1 MASRKSPSP
10 SQRGAGA
17 ARATAQP
24 AASAEAV
31 KVVGELFDF
40 DHDSLGYALRRAQ
53 LRTYELYYD
62 MVMGACGLTPAQLTA
77 LSHVA
82 RRQGLN
88 QAGLAQLL
96 QVSGPSAL
104 RIVDA
109 LEGAGLVSREALE
122 GDRRSYAL
130 VLTALGAAKMLELS
144 QLIRDFEARIASRLS
159 AAERTT
165 LLDLLE
171 RVGLS

>member
-1 MASRKSPSP
+1 MASRKSLPAP
-10 SQRGAGA
+10 KHDAPT
-17 ARATAQP
+17 ARATAATP
-24 AASAEAV
+24 PTGAAEV
-31 KVVGELFDF
+31 EGELFDF

-62 MVMGACGLTPAQLTA
+62 MIMGACGLTPAQMTA

-96 QVSGPSAL
+96 RISGPSAL

-109 LEGAGLVSREALE
+109 LEGAGLISREALE

-130 VLTALGAAKMLELS
+130 VLTPLGAKKMVQLS
-144 QLIRDFEARIASRLS
+144 KLIRDFEDRIASRIS
-159 AAERTT
+159 AAERVT

-171 RVGLS
+171 RVGLP